1 MIPPART
8 PLNTVLLCSLF
19 LFSPYSSGSE
29 RGALLFTGAATPEGL
44 AGIERVLERAAIPY
58 GKSDDLS
65 EALEASIVF
74 LQGDQEESLF
84 HEGLW
89 RRYVAGGGTLVVFH
103 PDRGFLSLVGASSF
117 RLSSSRRRLTW
128 VGRGEEGMETLD
140 APFLRSVPL
149 PERETLGYLPGE
161 GRGLALFE
169 DGTGA
174 VVERALGRGS
184 AYGLSLPLGEADE
197 SLSQWLGSLYCRR
210 VPFAVRRVPAPKG
223 EGRADDQGP
232 ALPVKTI
239 LSGRNL
245 KVFCHPS
252 SLPLR
257 VKEGQRLESITLFGE
272 NGEPIPFVSVPL
284 AGGDTE
290 VRTISPRELPLSP
303 SFLER
308 EESPLGERRDDSLRG
323 VYIWSNTFEDYSR
336 KALLD
341 RVAHFGC
348 REIFLSYPKSM
359 DPAAATLF
367 LREAH
372 ERGFIVHGVVTDT
385 SWLDP
390 SKRSAVSERI
400 QEIVALPFDGLHVD
414 IEPHTMDEW
423 EDQQELLTERFIDLL
438 AHFRSS
444 VPGSWQLSVALVST
458 FPETAL
464 ARISSLVDRV
474 GVMVYGIESPERIVV
489 KLNPF
494 LKLGEEKTQ
503 LLLRPVDFDSPAEL
517 SRCINRVLRVTGIWK
532 VAFHDLERW
541 ISWEK
546 EYATEK

>member
-323 VYIWSNTFEDYSR
+323 VYIWSKTFEDYSR

-517 SRCINRVLRVTGIWK
+517 RRCINRVLRVTGIWK

-546 EYATEK
+546 EDATEK

>member
-128 VGRGEEGMETLD
+128 VGRGEEGMEALD

-223 EGRADDQGP
+223 ESRADDQGP

-359 DPAAATLF
+359 DPAVATLF

-517 SRCINRVLRVTGIWK
+517 RRCINRVLRVTGIWK

>member
-74 LQGDQEESLF
+74 LQGDQEKSFF
-84 HEGLW
+84 HESLW

-128 VGRGEEGMETLD
+128 VGRGEEGMEALD

-223 EGRADDQGP
+223 ESRADDQGP

-546 EYATEK
+546 EDATEK

>member
-29 RGALLFTGAATPEGL
+29 RGALLFTGAATSEGL

-128 VGRGEEGMETLD
+128 VGRGEEGMEALD

-197 SLSQWLGSLYCRR
+197 SLSQWLGFLYCRR

-223 EGRADDQGP
+223 ESRADDQGP

-546 EYATEK
+546 EDATEK

>member
-19 LFSPYSSGSE
+19 LFSPYSSRSE

-128 VGRGEEGMETLD
+128 VGRGEEGMEALY

-149 PERETLGYLPGE
+149 PERATLGYLPGA

-223 EGRADDQGP
+223 ESRADDQGP

-464 ARISSLVDRV
+464 ARISSLLDRV

-546 EYATEK
+546 EDATEK

>member
-29 RGALLFTGAATPEGL
+29 RGALLFTGAATSEGL

-128 VGRGEEGMETLD
+128 VGRGEEGMEALD

-223 EGRADDQGP
+223 ESRADDQGP

-308 EESPLGERRDDSLRG
+308 EEFPLGERRDDSLRG

-546 EYATEK
+546 EDATEK

>member
-128 VGRGEEGMETLD
+128 VGRGEEGMEALD

-223 EGRADDQGP
+223 ESRADDQGP